1 MVTKASIGKKASP
14 VTPQKNQPEAQKPAG
29 KNNLIVE
36 VLNALTHGV
45 GVAVGILFLVL
56 LLLSQLHKHSRIGVV
71 AYAIYGSCFIFLFLA
86 STIYHAIPF
95 PRVKRVLRIF
105 DHVAIYLFIAG
116 TFTPGILLLLTGRS
130 RILFLVV
137 IWVLAIIGTIFKV
150 VTYGQY
156 DRFKKITVGLYIAMG
171 WLGLLFLRP
180 ILQQGL
186 WQFFLY
192 LTGGG
197 VLYTVGTI
205 FYRMEHWRYHHVIW
219 HLFVLAAAIV
229 QFLGFYFYLV

>member
-1 MVTKASIGKKASP
+1 MVTNASIGKKASP

-29 KNNLIVE
+29 KNHLIVE

-45 GVAVGILFLVL
+45 GVAVGILFL
-56 LLLSQLHKHSRIGVV
+56 
-71 AYAIYGSCFIFLFLA
+71 
-86 STIYHAIPF
+86 
-95 PRVKRVLRIF
+95 VLRIF

-130 RILFLVV
+130 RILFLVI
-137 IWVLAIIGTIFKV
+137 IWALAIIGTVFKV

-180 ILQQGL
+180 ILQRGL

-192 LTGGG
+192 LTGVG
-197 VLYTVGTI
+197 VPFGL
-205 FYRMEHWRYHHVIW
+205 
-219 HLFVLAAAIV
+219 
-229 QFLGFYFYLV
+229 